1 MIKSIIAG
9 VTLAA
14 ISTVAHANQSA
25 YNVKVFDH
33 TERVVVS
40 SGGGGTRCDNV
51 EVPVYEYRNKNS
63 NSGNVL
69 GGMIIGGLIGKGIT
83 KKDNGAAVGAVIG
96 GIIAAD
102 NNSNGKERVQ
112 TGYRIERQC
121 YQKPATE
128 TYRDVYSHST
138 VRFFIDGKRYV
149 LNFIK

>member
-1 MIKSIIAG
+1 MIKSIILGA
-9 VTLAA
+9 TLVAV
-14 ISTVAHANQSA
+14 STVAHANESA

-33 TERVVVS
+33 TKRVVVS
-40 SGGGGTRCDNV
+40 SGGGGTHCDNV

-63 NSGNVL
+63 NSGDVL

-96 GIIAAD
+96 GLIAAD
-102 NNSNGKERVQ
+102 NNGKERVQ

-138 VRFFIDGKRYV
+138 IRFFVAGKRYV
-149 LNFIK
+149 LDFVK